1 LTRGV
6 SVTVGCMNPYA
17 THFWRQTREA
27 VWLLRV
33 IHSLEFSSHTRSGS
47 VCDGARCT
55 NRTQDR
61 MPYNRGGDSSAH
73 THHHSDG
80 LISAAVHKYNVQ
92 DGQKWIVE
100 TLALLSDSAVF
111 LDFLLLFLRDTDYY
125 LLNTS
130 PCISC
135 LLEECECRGCRGFGV
150 AAGACCNRT
159 HPTLSITVSR
169 LIIP

>member
-1 LTRGV
+1 MI
-6 SVTVGCMNPYA
+6 VGCMNPYA

-27 VWLLRV
+27 MWLLRL

-61 MPYNRGGDSSAH
+61 KPYSGGGDSSAH

-80 LISAAVHKYNVQ
+80 LVSSAVHKYNVQ

-125 LLNTS
+125 FIKYEPVHFLLVGGVRVQRVSGIWRCGGCVLQPNTS
-130 PCISC
+130 
-135 LLEECECRGCRGFGV
+135 
-150 AAGACCNRT
+150 
-159 HPTLSITVSR
+159 HPVNYC
-169 LIIP
+169 